1 MTSLDASVTYTRE
14 DVDGYAGLLGKAFPK
29 SFSLGRQ
36 YSIFDQ
42 IDVGVTVLAIPDLM
56 VKYSIG
62 IRF

>member
-1 MTSLDASVTYTRE
+1 MTGVGIDTRE
-14 DVDGYAGLLGKAFPK
+14 DVDGYADLLGKALPQ

-42 IDVGVTVLAIPDLM
+42 VDVGVSVLAIPDLM